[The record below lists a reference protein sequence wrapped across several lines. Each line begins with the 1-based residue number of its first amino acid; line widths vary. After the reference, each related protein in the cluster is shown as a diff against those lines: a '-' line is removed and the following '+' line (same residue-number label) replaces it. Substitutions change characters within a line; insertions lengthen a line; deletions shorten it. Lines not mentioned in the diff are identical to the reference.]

1 MITRDIQIGKHTYK
15 TCFSTRV
22 VMALEARGGDADK
35 ELQRILDERKVADMF
50 WLLHQ
55 MLSAGRRYSILE
67 GEDPPPEISY
77 DNLLDLVGMDDYGSM
92 FAQMAATIADDKTPT
107 VIADPAKNVE
117 ATPGA

>member
-1 MITRDIQIGKHTYK
+1 MITRDIQIGRHTYK

-50 WLLHQ
+50 WLLHK
-55 MLSAGRRYSILE
+55 MLDAGRRYSILE
-67 GEDPPPEISY
+67 GENPPPEISY

-107 VIADPAKNVE
+107 VLADPAKKVD

>member
-1 MITRDIQIGKHTYK
+1 MITRDITIGKRTYK
-15 TCFSTRV
+15 ACFSTRV
-22 VMALEARGGDADK
+22 LMALEARGGDAEK

-55 MLSAGRRYSILE
+55 MLDAGRRYSIIE
-67 GEDPPPEISY
+67 GEEPPPELSHE
-77 DNLLDLVGMDDYGSM
+77 NLLDLVGMDDYGSM

-107 VIADPAKNVE
+107 VVADSAKNVE